1 MKLIRRQL
9 GDGIRIKHGFAF
21 LGKFFSDQGRYII
34 LTPGNFYEE
43 GGFKP
48 RPEKDR
54 FYTGIFPHDYVL
66 KKGDLIIA
74 MTEQGPGLLGSSAFI
89 PEDDT
94 YLHNQRLGL
103 VDEIDADV
111 FEKRYLFHL
120 FNSRTV
126 RSQIYGSATGTKV
139 KHTSPK
145 RVYKAKVL
153 APDVDK
159 QEKISSIIENYY
171 QLIKINRHRIQL
183 FEETARF
190 LYREWFVY
198 FRFPGHEKTKKV
210 EGVPEGWT
218 RGSLEDITTIK
229 KGRNITFEQAI
240 EGNIPVVGGG
250 LEPTYYHNE
259 ANVCAPVITISAS
272 GANAGYV
279 NLYHSDVWASDCS
292 YMNRETTKHIFYLF
306 LMLKS
311 LQAYMTGLQ
320 VGVAQ
325 PHVYPKDLN
334 RSKVLIPSDD
344 ICERFELL
352 VTPMFDLIK
361 NLKHHNQKLMQARDL
376 LLPRLMRG
384 AIEVSGFDTKT
395 SQEAET

>member
-34 LTPGNFYEE
+34 LTPGNFYEG
-43 GGFKP
+43 GGFKS

-89 PEDDT
+89 PEDNT

-145 RVYKAKVL
+145 RVYKVKVL

-159 QEKISSIIENYY
+159 QEEISSIIENYY
-171 QLIKINRHRIQL
+171 QLIKINRRRIQL
-183 FEETARF
+183 LEETARI
-190 LYREWFVY
+190 LYREWFVC
-198 FRFPGHEKTKKV
+198 FRFPGHEKVKIV
-210 EGVPEGWT
+210 DGVPEGWKKENIFSIADVNYGKNLPT
-218 RGSLEDITTIK
+218 NKFTEKGEYPVYGAAKIIGKFNKYTKEKRTIITGCRGSVGQVTITRPKSYITNNSFTFEPKNLEIFYWLYFSLGVRGFGDVISGTAQPQITLSSLSRIKLVSSNVEAIKDFELKAANYFNLIFTLED
-229 KGRNITFEQAI
+229 Q
-240 EGNIPVVGGG
+240 
-250 LEPTYYHNE
+250 
-259 ANVCAPVITISAS
+259 
-272 GANAGYV
+272 
-279 NLYHSDVWASDCS
+279 
-292 YMNRETTKHIFYLF
+292 
-306 LMLKS
+306 
-311 LQAYMTGLQ
+311 
-320 VGVAQ
+320 
-325 PHVYPKDLN
+325 
-334 RSKVLIPSDD
+334 
-344 ICERFELL
+344 
-352 VTPMFDLIK
+352 
-361 NLKHHNQKLMQARDL
+361 NQKLAQARDL
-376 LLPRLMRG
+376 LLPRLMSG
-384 AIEVSGFDTKT
+384 AIEVSEFDIKIP
-395 SQEAET
+395 QEAET

>member
-1 MKLIRRQL
+1 MKPIQTKL
-9 GDGIRIKHGFAF
+9 GQIV
-21 LGKFFSDQGRYII
+21 
-34 LTPGNFYEE
+34 NFYNGAEASFIDNGE
-43 GGFKP
+43 
-48 RPEKDR
+48 
-54 FYTGIFPHDYVL
+54 YT
-66 KKGDLIIA
+66 
-74 MTEQGPGLLGSSAFI
+74 
-89 PEDDT
+89 
-94 YLHNQRLGL
+94 
-103 VDEIDADV
+103 
-111 FEKRYLFHL
+111 
-120 FNSRTV
+120 
-126 RSQIYGSATGTKV
+126 IYGSNGPIGKSRNFNNENAIIVGRVGAYCGSIEIEKNKFWASDNTIVIKPKSDNNLEYLSYLLISTPLRSYAGGAAQPLLT
-139 KHTSPK
+139 HTILRTINLRFFGDS
-145 RVYKAKVL
+145 RY
-153 APDVDK
+153 
-159 QEKISSIIENYY
+159 QQKIASTLFAYDDLIE
-171 QLIKINRHRIQL
+171 INHRRIQL
-183 FEETARF
+183 LEESARL

-198 FRFPGHEKTKKV
+198 FRFPGHEKVKIV
-210 EGVPEGWT
+210 DGVPEGW
-218 RGSLEDITTIK
+218 RKGSLEDITTIK

-250 LEPTYYHNE
+250 LEPTYYHNK

-311 LQAYMTGLQ
+311 LQAYLTGLQ

-361 NLKHHNQKLMQARDL
+361 NLKHHNQNLAQARDF
-376 LLPRLMRG
+376 LLPRLMNG
-384 AIEVSGFDTKT
+384 KIDVSEIDIEVA
-395 SQEAET
+395 QEAEA